1 MENNITCTQGIAITN
16 ALNEYKRFTE
26 EVEVLKSTISDKIKA
41 YFDKNAKQYKI
52 DSTKYT
58 TTTFNNDWFCE
69 WISLSVP
76 ISKINAKTG
85 TEPYG
90 YLNFQLC
97 FSGET
102 VFDKS
107 ISEEPFPLI
116 HIIFW
121 ESMVHRDSYFR
132 YPVSESEYFDEDEE
146 AGKFIFIDDENKC
159 VLSLLYDKL
168 PNNCW
173 TYSVELMKIN
183 SDNIEDILFKPAIEL
198 LENNQLILS
207 NNKALEGVIRKYPP
221 LEEFIIE

>member
-1 MENNITCTQGIAITN
+1 MENNITRTQGIAITN

-58 TTTFNNDWFCE
+58 TKKSNNGWFCE
-69 WISLSVP
+69 WTSLSVP

-107 ISEEPFPLI
+107 ISEMPFPLI

-132 YPVSESEYFDEDEE
+132 YPVSESEYFEEDH
-146 AGKFIFIDDENKC
+146 GKFIFIDDENKC
-159 VLSLLYDKL
+159 VLSLLYDEL

-198 LENNQLILS
+198 LENNQLIRS
-207 NNKALEGVIRKYPP
+207 NNKALDGVIIEYPP
-221 LEEFIIE
+221 LEEFIIEQI

>member
-1 MENNITCTQGIAITN
+1 MENNITRTQGIAITN

-58 TTTFNNDWFCE
+58 TTTFNNGWFCE
-69 WISLSVP
+69 WTSLSVP
-76 ISKINAKTG
+76 ISKMKAKKG
-85 TEPYG
+85 TKPYG
-90 YLNFQLC
+90 YLSFQLC

-107 ISEEPFPLI
+107 ISKKPFPLI

-121 ESMVHRDSYFR
+121 GEMVYRESYFR
-132 YPVSESEYFDEDEE
+132 YPVSESEYFDEEE
-146 AGKFIFIDDENKC
+146 PGKFIFIDNENKH
-159 VLSLLYDKL
+159 VLYLLYDE
-168 PNNCW
+168 PIMNCW

-183 SDNIEDILFKPAIEL
+183 SKNIEDILFKPAVEL
-198 LENNQLILS
+198 LESNQLILS
-207 NNKALEGVIRKYPP
+207 NNKALDGVIIEYPP
-221 LEEFIIE
+221 LENFIIE

>member
-1 MENNITCTQGIAITN
+1 MENDITRTQGKAITN

-58 TTTFNNDWFCE
+58 TKKFNNGWFCE
-69 WISLSVP
+69 WISLNVP
-76 ISKINAKTG
+76 ISKMKAKKG
-85 TEPYG
+85 TLPHG
-90 YLNFQLC
+90 YLSFQLC

-107 ISEEPFPLI
+107 ISKEPFPLI

-121 ESMVHRDSYFR
+121 GEMVNRESYFK
-132 YPVSESEYFDEDEE
+132 YPVSKSEYFDEDEE
-146 AGKFIFIDDENKC
+146 AGKFIFIDDENKH
-159 VLSLLYDKL
+159 VLYLLYDE
-168 PNNCW
+168 PSMNCW

-183 SDNIEDILFKPAIEL
+183 SNNIEEILFKPAIEL
-198 LENNQLILS
+198 LESNQLILS
-207 NNKALEGVIRKYPP
+207 NNKALEGVIREYPP

>member
-1 MENNITCTQGIAITN
+1 MENNITDTQGIAITN

-76 ISKINAKTG
+76 ISKINAKKG
-85 TEPYG
+85 TKPHG
-90 YLNFQLC
+90 YLSFQLC

-102 VFDKS
+102 VFHKA
-107 ISEEPFPLI
+107 INEKPFPLI

-121 ESMVHRDSYFR
+121 EDMVYKESYFK
-132 YPVSESEYFDEDEE
+132 YPVSKKEYFEYNS
-146 AGKFIFIDDENKC
+146 GKFIFIDDENKY
-159 VLSLLYDKL
+159 VLSPHYDELKYI
-168 PNNCW
+168 NCW

-183 SDNIEDILFKPAIEL
+183 SDNIEEILFKPAIEL
-198 LENNQLILS
+198 LESNQLILS
-207 NNKALEGVIRKYPP
+207 NNKALEGVIREYPP

>member
-1 MENNITCTQGIAITN
+1 MENNITRTQGIAITN

-41 YFDKNAKQYKI
+41 YFDENAKQYKI

-76 ISKINAKTG
+76 ISKMKAKKG
-85 TEPYG
+85 TKPYG
-90 YLNFQLC
+90 YLSFQLC

-102 VFDKS
+102 VFDKA
-107 ISEEPFPLI
+107 ISEKPFPLI

-121 ESMVHRDSYFR
+121 EDMVYQGSYFR
-132 YPVSESEYFDEDEE
+132 YPVRESEYFDEEE
-146 AGKFIFIDDENKC
+146 SGEFSFIDDENKY
-159 VLSLLYDKL
+159 VLSPRYDKL
-168 PNNCW
+168 NYINCW

-183 SDNIEDILFKPAIEL
+183 SKNIEDILFKPAIEL
-198 LENNQLILS
+198 LESNQLILS
-207 NNKALEGVIRKYPP
+207 NNKALDGVIIKYPP
-221 LEEFIIE
+221 LEDFIIE